1 MYQRGGGQQPEQYGQ
16 HGGRGGDGRGRARG
30 GGRGRGGGV
39 GGGGPAAVSPPVQT
53 PAAHNFPPATSSR
66 PPPSGSAST
75 TTGISRPPPFN
86 PQPAGPS
93 SSKADEQAHDFEK
106 KLTLSAA
113 PRAPSSSKALVPP
126 MRRGFGTVGNKVMV
140 RANHFAVQIA
150 DKDLYHYDV
159 TITPEVTS
167 KKVNREVISKLV
179 DSYKAQ
185 LGGRVAAYDGRKS
198 LYTAGPLP
206 FESKDDFV
214 VKLSRKDNNIPAA
227 DHSSDS
233 TSTRG
238 REFKVAVKYAA
249 MVDTYNLRQFLSGQH
264 RDVPHDVIQIFDV
277 VLRAIPS
284 KDFAVVGRSFFSPQ
298 LGPKGDLGDG
308 IEYWRGYYQSLRP
321 TQMGLSFNIDVSA
334 RGFYE
339 PILVTDFVA
348 KYFKIRDLSRPL
360 SDQVR
365 LKVIFSFS
373 RFLLDDKITEISV
386 PQYFRDRYKVS
397 LRYSSLPALQTGSDA
412 RPVYLPMELCSIV
425 EGQRYSRRLNE
436 KQVTNLLNATCKRP
450 KEREE
455 DIMRVKTTCNFNEN
469 ELSTEFGIG
478 VGNELTLVG
487 ARILPPPLL
496 KYHDTGLEKMV
507 APQFGHWNMMN
518 KKMVDGATVDCWTC
532 VSFSNQVH
540 RELPSEFC
548 RQLIEMCRSKGMV
561 FNQNPIVPIR
571 SANPSQIERTLNQIY
586 QQCVEKL
593 AHQNGKE
600 LQLLIIILPDIRG
613 SYGTIKRVCETELG
627 IVSQCCQPRQAMKP
641 NKQYLENVALK
652 INVKAGG
659 RNTVLNDAISR
670 RIPLVTDVPTIIFG
684 ADVTHPSPG
693 EDSAPSIAAVVASM
707 DWPEVTKYRGLVSAQ
722 AHREEIIQ
730 DLYRTHVD
738 PQKGLVH
745 QGMIR
750 WEDGVSE
757 GQFHQVL
764 LHEIDAIRKACASLE
779 NGYQPRI
786 TFVVVQKR
794 HHTRFFPAD
803 YSRKD
808 QMDRSGNILPGTV
821 VDTKICHPKEFDFYL
836 NSHAGIK
843 GTSRPS
849 HYHVLYDENEFTAD
863 QLQILT
869 NNLCYTYARCTRAV
883 SVVPPAY
890 YAHLAAYRARYY
902 IEGETSDVAS
912 SSSRDAAAGTTLEV
926 RALPTIKG
934 NVKNVMFYC

>member
-1 MYQRGGGQQPEQYGQ
+1 MPENMAEVEINRGV
-16 HGGRGGDGRGRARG
+16 R
-30 GGRGRGGGV
+30 
-39 GGGGPAAVSPPVQT
+39 PAGLQVEG
-53 PAAHNFPPATSSR
+53 SSR
-66 PPPSGSAST
+66 VRADGAPIQESPDPFQILETIKKLEQNKESSIGANLKCT
-75 TTGISRPPPFN
+75 VHTVMGTIGVHEVGNCGTRNILNSRAYQEAQVPRSDTSFLEEVL
-86 PQPAGPS
+86 GGS
-93 SSKADEQAHDFEK
+93 SSN
-106 KLTLSAA
+106 
-113 PRAPSSSKALVPP
+113 R
-126 MRRGFGTVGNKVMV
+126 VGE
-140 RANHFAVQIA
+140 
-150 DKDLYHYDV
+150 DLNQEN
-159 TITPEVTS
+159 IG
-167 KKVNREVISKLV
+167 
-179 DSYKAQ
+179 
-185 LGGRVAAYDGRKS
+185 LGWGEDGP
-198 LYTAGPLP
+198 GQ
-206 FESKDDFV
+206 
-214 VKLSRKDNNIPAA
+214 KDNELAQDVQRVGTGLI
-227 DHSSDS
+227 SD
-233 TSTRG
+233 G
-238 REFKVAVKYAA
+238 
-249 MVDTYNLRQFLSGQH
+249 VDGN
-264 RDVPHDVIQIFDV
+264 
-277 VLRAIPS
+277 
-284 KDFAVVGRSFFSPQ
+284 
-298 LGPKGDLGDG
+298 
-308 IEYWRGYYQSLRP
+308 
-321 TQMGLSFNIDVSA
+321 GLNV
-334 RGFYE
+334 
-339 PILVTDFVA
+339 
-348 KYFKIRDLSRPL
+348 
-360 SDQVR
+360 
-365 LKVIFSFS
+365 FSFS

-518 KKMVDGATVDCWTC
+518 KKMVNGATVDCWTC

-750 WEDGVSE
+750 ELLIEFRRATGYKPGRIIFYRDGVSE

-803 YSRKD
+803 YSRQD

-821 VDTKICHPKEFDFYL
+821 VDTKICHPTEFDFYL

-869 NNLCYTYARCTRAV
+869 NSLCYTYARCTRAV